1 MNNGLNG
8 LLESGLLNEDTK
20 TALEEAWNAKLDEV
34 RSSLRE
40 EVEAQVKEELTLRF
54 EQDTSN
60 LVEAM
65 DNMLTDAVKQYAV
78 ESVAATKS
86 LNEERTKLTQ
96 AIKEARADY
105 KAKTASHLQM
115 VEQFVMNQLSEELK
129 GITEDHRAMQ
139 EQRVRLAT
147 EISEAKASYNAQLAE
162 HSDRLQQFV
171 MTKLSEEIGSV
182 KAQESA
188 LAEQRREDAKK
199 LREHRISMNEQTANR
214 INKLEGFVLEQL
226 NKEIGELNE
235 DKQAL
240 VDAKVRLIAESKSKL
255 DETKKAFIARAS
267 KLVESTI
274 DSQIRS
280 ELTHL
285 KDDIKEARNN
295 MFGRRLF
302 EAFSAEFMTS
312 YLSEGS
318 EVRKLQGQLNES
330 AQALVQAEK
339 ILNEKNELI
348 QTSAR
353 KAKLAEERATR
364 IQIKNELLSPLS
376 KEKKNVMESLLETV
390 KTDRLKE
397 AFDKYL
403 PTVLNEGM
411 RNATQGRRVPLS
423 ETSAEPKKT
432 VAVTGNRVNPLAE
445 SARAEDVQ
453 VSQTKSEISELR
465 RLAGIEE

>member
-34 RSSLRE
+34 RASLRE
-40 EVEAQVKEELTLRF
+40 EVEAELKEQFTLRF

-65 DNMLTDAVKQYAV
+65 DNMLGDAVKQYAA

-105 KAKTASHLQM
+105 KAKTAQHMQM
-115 VEQFVMNQLSEELK
+115 VEQFVMTQLKDELR

-147 EISEAKASYNAQLAE
+147 EISEAKGFYEGQLAE
-162 HSDRLQQFV
+162 HADKLQNFV
-171 MTKLSEEIGSV
+171 MTKLSEEMSQV
-182 KAQESA
+182 RAQEKA
-188 LAEQRREDAKK
+188 LAEQRVMDAKK
-199 LREHRISMNEQTANR
+199 LREHRISMNEQTAAR

-235 DKQAL
+235 DKAAL
-240 VDAKVRLIAESKSKL
+240 VDAKVRLVAESKAKL

-274 DSQIRS
+274 EAQIRG
-280 ELTHL
+280 ELTQL
-285 KDDIKEARNN
+285 KEDIQEARNN

-302 EAFSAEFMTS
+302 EAFQAEFMTS

-330 AQALVQAEK
+330 AQALAQAEK
-339 ILNEKNELI
+339 ILNEKNDII
-348 QTSAR
+348 QATAR

-364 IQIKNELLSPLS
+364 VQIKNELLSPLS
-376 KEKKNVMESLLETV
+376 KEKRNVMESLLDTV
-390 KTDRLKE
+390 KTDKLKE

-411 RNATQGRRVPLS
+411 RSANQGRRTLS
-423 ETSAEPKKT
+423 ETAAEPKKT

-445 SARAEDVQ
+445 SARAEEVPAL
-453 VSQTKSEISELR
+453 SNEARAELR